1 MKPYLDPHGYY
12 SFRLA
17 NNKVQTKKYLHRLMA
32 EAFIENPENLKLVD
46 HINRDRVDN
55 RLENLRWISC
65 TGNMLNTAR
74 HEQDMYG
81 ISWCAS
87 RNSYQVHFR
96 RNKKQMGFGYFRS
109 IEEAKTKRDAVLIQ
123 LNNGEFLT

>member
-1 MKPYLDPHGYY
+1 
-12 SFRLA
+12 
-17 NNKVQTKKYLHRLMA
+17 MA
-32 EAFIENPENLKLVD
+32 EAFIENPDSLKLVD

-74 HEQDMYG
+74 HEEEMYG
-81 ISWCAS
+81 ISWCTK
-87 RNSYQVHFR
+87 RNSYQVHFK
-96 RNKKQMGFGYFRS
+96 RNKKQMGFGYFHT

-123 LNNGEFLT
+123 ISNGEFLT